1 MRPNLFWL
9 WLLLG
14 MSYTSVAWSDE
25 ENQPSM
31 EFLEFLGEWETE
43 DGDWI
48 DPQALESMEAE
59 TLADEA
65 PHND

>member
-14 MSYTSVAWSDE
+14 MSHTYMAWADQE
-25 ENQPSM
+25 TQPSM
-31 EFLEFLGEWETE
+31 EFLGEWETE
-43 DGDWI
+43 DGEWI
-48 DPQALESMEAE
+48 DPQVLESMEAE

-65 PHND
+65 ADND